1 MDTNKIYAEAIVN
14 DYSEKKESK
23 VMALK
28 KLDIK
33 AKLSANIF
41 TYSFGI
47 IMLLVF
53 CFEMCLSMEA
63 IGNNIILGIIICII
77 GIIGV
82 GLNYPIYKKY

>member
-41 TYSFGI
+41 ASECWQSSMLFSFF
-47 IMLLVF
+47 L
-53 CFEMCLSMEA
+53 
-63 IGNNIILGIIICII
+63 ICII
-77 GIIGV
+77 MNIREKF
-82 GLNYPIYKKY
+82 LF